1 MLYMKQWVG
10 YIAIIPKKYKVPSSN
25 GEDNG
30 FSTRQHWFNS
40 SRNYKFLPLSVNKK
54 FKNLVSLTSQQKLPP
69 AMLCTCTSI
78 ERR

>member
-1 MLYMKQWVG
+1 
-10 YIAIIPKKYKVPSSN
+10 
-25 GEDNG
+25 
-30 FSTRQHWFNS
+30 
-40 SRNYKFLPLSVNKK
+40 VNKK